1 MKPINLFL
9 GEPSLGITG
18 QLEFHVFPHPF
29 GSVFVMHQEVRN
41 TVGVAD
47 YPMRII
53 GAKDPAKTTL
63 PIV

>member
-9 GEPSLGITG
+9 GELSLGITG

-29 GSVFVMHQEVRN
+29 GFVPVKHQGVRN
-41 TVGVAD
+41 TVGIAD

-53 GAKDPAKTTL
+53 GEKDPAKATL